1 MVINDLLKNKMKF
14 ERIIEFPRTPVIMF
28 EPMLNC
34 YENNSY
40 AKKLGVN
47 YRPAGIVLQDN
58 NYEGWIDLST
68 KVKITDLD
76 MVVQIITD
84 VRSYNEEAKESFNK
98 IIKQADSFND
108 KASLKE
114 VILML
119 NEITSNT
126 YDRFVFFTDELFEIT
141 DKEKIQELQEVRME
155 LDDLVTNYLWK
166 AYEKIIKILNEKF
179 EINIKVIENAT
190 NEEIIKILGETS
202 NVDINAI
209 ADRPIAFVFI
219 NGEKSIF
226 TGDDV
231 SKIKEYLISQNPE
244 QTIIQQVKK
253 ESVIKG
259 QIGNMGIAKG
269 KVMKFLV
276 SDYHNQEK
284 IDKLSQ
290 TKDYILVTPMTQPEL
305 ISFMKNAAAFV
316 TDEGGITCHAAIIAR
331 EMEKPCIIG
340 TKIATQVLNDGD
352 EVEVD
357 ADNGIVKLINN

>member
-1 MVINDLLKNKMKF
+1 MDINDFLKSKMKF
-14 ERIIEFPRTPVIMF
+14 ERIIEFPKTPVIMF

-34 YENNSY
+34 YENNNY
-40 AKKLGVN
+40 AEKLGIN
-47 YRPAGIVLQDN
+47 YSPSGIVLQDD
-58 NYEGWIDLST
+58 NYEGWLDLST

-76 MVVQIITD
+76 MIVQIITD

-108 KASLKE
+108 KVSLKE
-114 VILML
+114 AILLL
-119 NEITSNT
+119 NKITSNT
-126 YDRFVFFTDELFEIT
+126 YNRFVFFTDELFEIT

-179 EINIKVIENAT
+179 KIDIKVIENAT
-190 NEEIIKILGETS
+190 NEEIIKILGESS

-209 ADRPIAFVFI
+209 SGRPIAFVFI

-226 TGDDV
+226 TGGDV

-253 ESVIKG
+253 ESIIKG

-290 TKDYILVTPMTQPEL
+290 TNDYILVTPMTQPEL

-331 EMEKPCIIG
+331 EMNKPCIIG
-340 TKIATQVLNDGD
+340 TKVATQVLNDGD

-357 ADNGIVKLINN
+357 ANKGVVKILK